1 MFKFYLVTDTHI
13 YNTEKLGFANRYDQQ
28 CVNESA
34 AIIEASF
41 DMLAAKTDSDIVLIA
56 GDLTNN
62 GERASHELML
72 EKLYKLKG
80 AGKRVIVITATHD
93 YGLLGVDENGNSTEP
108 DPNYASRTELRE
120 LYKDFGYDEAI
131 AEHEKSM
138 SYVVQLAPGYR
149 LLCLNDDG
157 NGRSF
162 CGYDE
167 PHLNWILAQIETAK
181 RDGQFIFAMTHHPV
195 VPPTPVYPLMS
206 ERDMLGAYK
215 KTSQILAD
223 AGLRFIFT
231 GHTHMQNIGFIETEK
246 GNRLYDINTGSLVGC
261 PAPIRAVTIDNENMN
276 ITTEHIETF
285 DWDFGG
291 KDMITYMS
299 DHFDELLVK
308 IFDSMAFD
316 FDEFC
321 SLAGGFSMER
331 KTAEKL
337 KVPITLI
344 GKIMQRFTLGKAG
357 TLLCCRGKID
367 KSVRGRLIKDLIVE
381 CVRNI
386 WRGNEHYSLDTPEGA
401 AIYALMKRLNPL
413 IGSKVKSLGIDSL
426 PDFVLSL
433 IYDETP
439 DTEAALPLK

>member
-1 MFKFYLVTDTHI
+1 MLKFYLVTDTHI
-13 YNTEKLGFANRYDQQ
+13 YNTEKLGTANRYDQQ

-34 AIIEASF
+34 AIIDAAF
-41 DMLAAKTDSDIVLIA
+41 DMLASKTDSDIVLIA

-72 EKLYKLKG
+72 EKLRKLKS

-93 YGLLGVDENGNSTEP
+93 YGLRGVDENGNVTDP
-108 DPNYASRTELRE
+108 DPFVASRIELRE
-120 LYKDFGYDEAI
+120 MYDEFGFNEAI
-131 AEHEKSM
+131 AEHKASM
-138 SYVVQLAPGYR
+138 SYVVQLSPGYR

-167 PHLNWILAQIETAK
+167 SELSWILEQIRLAK
-181 RDGQFIFAMTHHPV
+181 EQGQFIFAMTHHPV

-223 AGLRFIFT
+223 SGLRFIFT

-246 GNRLYDINTGSLVGC
+246 GNRLYDINTGSLVGY
-261 PAPIRAVTIDNENMN
+261 PVPVRAVTVDDNNMN
-276 ITTEHIETF
+276 IVTENIDTF

-291 KDMITYMS
+291 RDMMTYLG
-299 DHFDELLVK
+299 DHFDELLNK

-321 SLAGGFSMER
+321 SLAGGFSLER
-331 KTAEKL
+331 KAAEKL
-337 KVPITLI
+337 KIPIKLT
-344 GKIMQRFTLGKAG
+344 GKLMQKFTLGRAG

-367 KSVRGRLIKDLIVE
+367 KSVRGILLKDLIIE

-386 WRGNEHYSLDTPEGA
+386 WSGNEHYSPDTPVGGA
-401 AIYALMKRLNPL
+401 VLAITKRLNPI
-413 IGSKVKSLGIDSL
+413 IGSRLKGAGID
-426 PDFVLSL
+426 DFPAFVMSL

-439 DTEAALPLK
+439 DTNAVLPLK